1 MRSPSGDMRVA
12 DDNVQMVPHLSYV
25 ARADAPATYL
35 PKIPHD
41 ARVSNRRVED
51 IDLVCYIVF
60 DLLDFDEG
68 LFGRSGYPDL
78 LV

>member
-35 PKIPHD
+35 PKIPHVGQ
-41 ARVSNRRVED
+41 ALPNASKSGN
-51 IDLVCYIVF
+51 L
-60 DLLDFDEG
+60 LLDQ
-68 LFGRSGYPDL
+68 
-78 LV
+78 

>member
-1 MRSPSGDMRVA
+1 MRYFRIFFGECDVLRS
-12 DDNVQMVPHLSYV
+12 HE
-25 ARADAPATYL
+25 
-35 PKIPHD
+35 D